1 MTSFPSSKRPP
12 FEKRTS
18 SNDKTKVSCRKVGSK
33 DIWNFLLES
42 TIVKC
47 HFYRL
52 KNSFWEN
59 NIMKRQSQGCFY
71 GNINSLERYLEFST
85 RITSKQVWKLR
96 RLNFSYTSCNWSMH
110 GKRYEVRLR
119 LQLAIFYRY
128 YPVFTIDCKL
138 SACNGYR

>member
-1 MTSFPSSKRPP
+1 MTSFPSSKKPP

-18 SNDKTKVSCRKVGSK
+18 SNDKTKVSYRKVGSK
-33 DIWNFLLES
+33 DIWNFLPES

-71 GNINSLERYLEFST
+71 RKVVLKDIWNLWTESQVSKYGNFGVWTFHTRLGACMESAMRLDCTYNSLSFIGITQFS
-85 RITSKQVWKLR
+85 
-96 RLNFSYTSCNWSMH
+96 RLTAS
-110 GKRYEVRLR
+110 
-119 LQLAIFYRY
+119 
-128 YPVFTIDCKL
+128 
-138 SACNGYR
+138 